1 MTETRL
7 RTWTHAFGYGIACLF
22 IFTLAMQN
30 LRYGFYELFYLAS
43 GMAVLTLAGA
53 VYTIICRRHQ
63 LSAPGHLVILSGL
76 NSGMLAALLTMDAP
90 GISHWAM
97 PLLVLNLL
105 ILPLRQGVGPVHPS
119 GGCSPVHL
127 AL

>member
-53 VYTIICRRHQ
+53 
-63 LSAPGHLVILSGL
+63 
-76 NSGMLAALLTMDAP
+76 
-90 GISHWAM
+90 
-97 PLLVLNLL
+97 
-105 ILPLRQGVGPVHPS
+105 
-119 GGCSPVHL
+119 GGK
-127 AL
+127 